1 MALESMDPYPT
12 GSAEHAATYLTTRG
26 LGCSH
31 PVKYHVDG
39 TNQVHSKYPS
49 RLGFFHFTAEEPTI
63 SFLDTRKLCNAC
75 LDIVVPN
82 GFNFWSTYSIVNVTS
97 AAEQQAPKP
106 RWLKLTPSSDSYP
119 PLVQAGTEGFA
130 HVSLAMKG
138 LPIRS
143 TTPPVILPIP
153 EVPGAKEAW
162 NWLQIERKPFY
173 IDQLHL
179 IKGWSLIVETR
190 AKTDSLIAELAG
202 IGYRSE
208 AQPKTQDR
216 KRNSSGKGTVLLEKG
231 VGSSATTPLKAKKK
245 TKVANKKLSE
255 LPVTTEL
262 TGGVAGPR
270 DIPLDQ
276 PDGVFESLK
285 ANQSE
290 QHASLTPRT
299 PSKAGKASTKIK
311 STEKPSKKSSTPGR
325 SKTPEKGKMETTSVG
340 SASLGGSKKA
350 MQFTFTSLFY
360 SSVLVD
366 YSPAK
371 MNSNQSASLE
381 SLETTGKLSQSRSQ
395 LVKQK
400 VSKNKPLDPRR
411 IGLHKLFEP
420 EEVEDIE
427 VDILAIHGIGA
438 NPDHTWVDRK
448 TQVNWLKDPTM
459 LPDALPNARIMAYNY
474 ESSWFGENAVK
485 QSLRGVAEKL
495 LRAIIKAR
503 SECLDRPIILIGHC
517 FGGLVALQ
525 CYVLANQ
532 HQEQYEGFSH
542 SVIAGMM
549 FLGTPFYGISHD
561 SGMTK
566 LGEIYQA
573 IATSDVHVEDNIW
586 GTIAEENDILVA
598 AVADFLT
605 YLGKSSNSFKPKLF
619 CFYETKPS
627 KIGRVAGLDDTKP
640 KFLVSESSGTL
651 HGHEKESLYK
661 DHFEINKFVAN
672 DDDNYKIVLRE
683 LKKMNN
689 NAMELIEAR
698 RTGCLKQAQT
708 AQSRALPISKE
719 NHFAP
724 RDGILKD
731 IEEKLSMKPCVAL
744 YGGPGNGK
752 THVAV
757 EYAHTYSQNSQGRV
771 HWVHAET
778 AAGFESSYKCIA
790 DIRGIN
796 REGMKIDEVL
806 SAVCK
811 SLSQDSNW
819 LMVLDGCGDE
829 ILRKM
834 THVSGPKK
842 ALLDYVPKTGHASV
856 LATTRSKEIAMKI
869 ADDNRKFMKEVK
881 ELKDADAALLMLGK
895 NTKDPSK
902 RLKAISRANELGG
915 SAGTLVLAQLYQK
928 KARVDSK
935 KYVDHIRKVQTDDNK
950 SRFTRPWRLLYDLM
964 EETHPEAAHL
974 LLQMGS
980 MDAQCIPNEILERD
994 QLYKQ
999 VPQLEDYGMVEP
1011 SPDKRFV
1018 ILTPIIREC
1027 VQKHLDENGD
1037 RKLVE
1042 GQVLDL
1048 PSSKL
1053 HSYEHRLA
1061 EIMLPCALAALMFQ
1075 PSADHALKFAALH
1088 SEVAK
1093 LYTRIQQDELAV
1105 RHWEQA
1111 IHRYEENPDDNHIQ
1125 VEDAKKAL
1133 EEARER
1139 AQLNEADSKVTA
1151 KKGAVI
1157 SKSHRKRQALLE
1169 CEGSDGEAIDV
1180 GREHLNIALARE
1192 AKGEYGEAKKHY
1204 VAALRIAEL
1213 NYGPESPIALQIMG
1227 KLASIHNKQGQ
1238 QKDAEQAL
1246 QATLEGQEKA
1256 VGADHPDT
1264 LKTRRD
1270 MAMLLADKGYVDAA
1284 EVQLTRVLIAQLQL
1298 LGLENPDTLQT
1309 GRALAINYCWRG
1321 SPEKGESLLR
1331 ETLSIQKRV
1340 LGEKHSDTTRTAVNL
1355 KELLE
1360 QMKM

>member
-1 MALESMDPYPT
+1 
-12 GSAEHAATYLTTRG
+12 
-26 LGCSH
+26 
-31 PVKYHVDG
+31 
-39 TNQVHSKYPS
+39 
-49 RLGFFHFTAEEPTI
+49 
-63 SFLDTRKLCNAC
+63 
-75 LDIVVPN
+75 
-82 GFNFWSTYSIVNVTS
+82 
-97 AAEQQAPKP
+97 
-106 RWLKLTPSSDSYP
+106 
-119 PLVQAGTEGFA
+119 
-130 HVSLAMKG
+130 
-138 LPIRS
+138 
-143 TTPPVILPIP
+143 
-153 EVPGAKEAW
+153 
-162 NWLQIERKPFY
+162 
-173 IDQLHL
+173 
-179 IKGWSLIVETR
+179 
-190 AKTDSLIAELAG
+190 
-202 IGYRSE
+202 
-208 AQPKTQDR
+208 
-216 KRNSSGKGTVLLEKG
+216 
-231 VGSSATTPLKAKKK
+231 
-245 TKVANKKLSE
+245 
-255 LPVTTEL
+255 
-262 TGGVAGPR
+262 
-270 DIPLDQ
+270 
-276 PDGVFESLK
+276 
-285 ANQSE
+285 
-290 QHASLTPRT
+290 
-299 PSKAGKASTKIK
+299 
-311 STEKPSKKSSTPGR
+311 
-325 SKTPEKGKMETTSVG
+325 
-340 SASLGGSKKA
+340 
-350 MQFTFTSLFY
+350 
-360 SSVLVD
+360 
-366 YSPAK
+366 
-371 MNSNQSASLE
+371 MNSNQSAVPE
-381 SLETTGKLSQSRSQ
+381 SLETTEKLSRSRSQ

-411 IGLHKLFEP
+411 LGLHKLFEP

-438 NPDHTWVDRK
+438 NPDYTWVDK
-448 TQVNWLKDPTM
+448 NTQVNWLKDPTM

-474 ESSWFGENAVK
+474 ESSWFGENAVR

-495 LRAIIKAR
+495 LRAIIEAR

-525 CYVLANQ
+525 CCVLANGP
-532 HQEQYEGFSH
+532 QEQYEGFSP

-549 FLGTPFYGISHD
+549 FLGTPFYGIKHD

-566 LGEIYQA
+566 LGDIYQA
-573 IATSDVHVEDNIW
+573 IATSGVHVEDNIW
-586 GTIAEENDILVA
+586 GTIAEENDTLVN
-598 AVADFLT
+598 AVNDFQGYL
-605 YLGKSSNSFKPKLF
+605 LGKSSNSFKPKLF
-619 CFYETKPS
+619 CFYETKAS
-627 KIGRVAGLDDTKP
+627 EIGRVAGLDDTKP
-640 KFLVSESSGTL
+640 KILVSELLGTL

-661 DHFEINKFVAN
+661 DHFEINKFIAN

-683 LKKMNN
+683 LKKMKN
-689 NAMELIEAR
+689 NAIELIEAR
-698 RTGCLKQAQT
+698 RTGFLEQAQT
-708 AQSRALPISKE
+708 AQSCAPPIAKE
-719 NHFAP
+719 KHFAL

-757 EYAHTYSQNSQGRV
+757 QYAHTYSQNTQGRV
-771 HWVHAET
+771 HWVHAGT
-778 AAGFESSYKCIA
+778 AAGFESSYKYIA

-796 REGMKIDEVL
+796 REGMKVDEVL
-806 SAVCK
+806 SAVYK

-834 THVSGPKK
+834 ARTSGPKK
-842 ALLDYVPKTGHASV
+842 ALLDYVPKTGHARV

-869 ADDNRKFMKEVK
+869 VDDNRKFMKQVK
-881 ELKDADAALLMLGK
+881 ELKDADAALLMLGE
-895 NTKDPSK
+895 NIKDSSK

-915 SAGTLVLAQLYQK
+915 SAGALVLAQLYQK
-928 KARVDSK
+928 KTKVDSK
-935 KYVDHIRKVQTDDNK
+935 KYVDHIRKVQTEDSK
-950 SRFTRPWRLLYDLM
+950 SRFMGPWRLLYDLM
-964 EETHPEAAHL
+964 EEPHPEAAHL

-1011 SPDKRFV
+1011 SPDKRF
-1018 ILTPIIREC
+1018 IIITPIIREC

-1048 PSSKL
+1048 LISKL
-1053 HSYEHRLA
+1053 HSYEHRSA

-1075 PSADHALKFAALH
+1075 ASADHALKFAALH

-1139 AQLNEADSKVTA
+1139 AQLIEGDSKVA
-1151 KKGAVI
+1151 PKKGGVI
-1157 SKSHRKRQALLE
+1157 SKSHRKRQAPLE
-1169 CEGSDGEAIDV
+1169 CEGSDDEGIDVDTLRLIPGQRKKAQAPSLSYKRGRSDQRLDDSIAV

-1192 AKGEYGEAKKHY
+1192 NEGEYDEAEKHY
-1204 VAALRIAEL
+1204 VAALQIAEL

-1246 QATLEGQEKA
+1246 QATLLGQEKA

-1264 LKTRRD
+1264 LNTRRD
-1270 MAMLLADKGYVDAA
+1270 MAMLLAEKGHVDAA
-1284 EVQLTRVLIAQLQL
+1284 EVQLTHVLIAQLQL

-1309 GRALAINYCWRG
+1309 GRALAINHCWQG

-1331 ETLSIQKRV
+1331 ETLGIQKRV
-1340 LGEKHSDTTRTAVNL
+1340 LGERHPDTTRTAVNL
-1355 KELLE
+1355 RELLG

>member
-1 MALESMDPYPT
+1 
-12 GSAEHAATYLTTRG
+12 
-26 LGCSH
+26 
-31 PVKYHVDG
+31 
-39 TNQVHSKYPS
+39 
-49 RLGFFHFTAEEPTI
+49 
-63 SFLDTRKLCNAC
+63 
-75 LDIVVPN
+75 
-82 GFNFWSTYSIVNVTS
+82 
-97 AAEQQAPKP
+97 
-106 RWLKLTPSSDSYP
+106 
-119 PLVQAGTEGFA
+119 
-130 HVSLAMKG
+130 
-138 LPIRS
+138 
-143 TTPPVILPIP
+143 
-153 EVPGAKEAW
+153 
-162 NWLQIERKPFY
+162 
-173 IDQLHL
+173 
-179 IKGWSLIVETR
+179 
-190 AKTDSLIAELAG
+190 
-202 IGYRSE
+202 
-208 AQPKTQDR
+208 
-216 KRNSSGKGTVLLEKG
+216 
-231 VGSSATTPLKAKKK
+231 
-245 TKVANKKLSE
+245 
-255 LPVTTEL
+255 
-262 TGGVAGPR
+262 
-270 DIPLDQ
+270 
-276 PDGVFESLK
+276 
-285 ANQSE
+285 
-290 QHASLTPRT
+290 
-299 PSKAGKASTKIK
+299 
-311 STEKPSKKSSTPGR
+311 
-325 SKTPEKGKMETTSVG
+325 
-340 SASLGGSKKA
+340 
-350 MQFTFTSLFY
+350 
-360 SSVLVD
+360 
-366 YSPAK
+366 
-371 MNSNQSASLE
+371 MNSNQSALPE
-381 SLETTGKLSQSRSQ
+381 SLEATGKLSRSRSQ

-411 IGLHKLFEP
+411 LGLHKLFEP

-438 NPDHTWVDRK
+438 NPDYTWVDRE

-459 LPDALPNARIMAYNY
+459 LPGALPNARIMAYNY
-474 ESSWFGENAVK
+474 ASSWFGENAVK

-495 LRAIIKAR
+495 LRAIIEAR
-503 SECLDRPIILIGHC
+503 SECPDRPIVLIGHC

-525 CYVLANQ
+525 CYVLAHQ
-532 HQEQYEGFSH
+532 HEKQYEGFSH

-549 FLGTPFYGISHD
+549 FLGTPFYGINHD

-573 IATSDVHVEDNIW
+573 IATSGVHVEDNIW
-586 GTIAEENDILVA
+586 GTIAEENDTL
-598 AVADFLT
+598 
-605 YLGKSSNSFKPKLF
+605 
-619 CFYETKPS
+619 
-627 KIGRVAGLDDTKP
+627 
-640 KFLVSESSGTL
+640 KFLVNLSSATL
-651 HGHEKESLYK
+651 AGHEKESLDK
-661 DHFEINKFVAN
+661 DHFQINKFVAN
-672 DDDNYKIVLRE
+672 DDNDYKIVLRE
-683 LKKMNN
+683 LRKMNN
-689 NAMELIEAR
+689 NALELIEAR
-698 RTGCLKQAQT
+698 RTGFLEQAQT
-708 AQSRALPISKE
+708 AQSSAPPIAKE
-719 NHFAP
+719 KHFAL

-757 EYAHTYSQNSQGRV
+757 QYAHTYSQNSQGRV
-771 HWVHAET
+771 HWVHAGT

-796 REGMKIDEVL
+796 REGMKVDEVL
-806 SAVCK
+806 SAVYK

-834 THVSGPKK
+834 ARTSGPKK
-842 ALLDYVPKTGHASV
+842 APLDYVPRTGHARV

-869 ADDNRKFMKEVK
+869 VDDNRKFMKEVK
-881 ELKDADAALLMLGK
+881 VLKDADAALLMLGK

-928 KARVDSK
+928 KAGVDSK
-935 KYVDHIRKVQTDDNK
+935 RCVDHIRKVQTEDNK

-964 EETHPEAAHL
+964 EEPHPEAAHL

-1011 SPDKRFV
+1011 SPDKRF
-1018 ILTPIIREC
+1018 IIITPIIREC

-1048 PSSKL
+1048 LISKL
-1053 HSYEHRLA
+1053 HSYEHRSA

-1075 PSADHALKFAALH
+1075 ASADHALKFAALH

-1139 AQLNEADSKVTA
+1139 AQLIEADSKATP
-1151 KKGAVI
+1151 KKGGVI

-1169 CEGSDGEAIDV
+1169 CERSDDEIIDVDTLRLIQGQGKKAQAPSLFYKRGRSDQRLDDSIAV

-1192 AKGEYGEAKKHY
+1192 NEGEYDEAGKHY
-1204 VAALRIAEL
+1204 VAALQIAEL

-1246 QATLEGQEKA
+1246 QATLLGQEKA

-1264 LKTRRD
+1264 LNTRRD
-1270 MAMLLADKGYVDAA
+1270 MAMLLAEKGHVDAA
-1284 EVQLTRVLIAQLQL
+1284 EVQLTHVLIAQLQL

-1309 GRALAINYCWRG
+1309 GRALAINHCWQG

-1331 ETLSIQKRV
+1331 ETLGIQKRV
-1340 LGEKHSDTTRTAVNL
+1340 LGERHPDTTRTAVNL
-1355 KELLE
+1355 RELLG